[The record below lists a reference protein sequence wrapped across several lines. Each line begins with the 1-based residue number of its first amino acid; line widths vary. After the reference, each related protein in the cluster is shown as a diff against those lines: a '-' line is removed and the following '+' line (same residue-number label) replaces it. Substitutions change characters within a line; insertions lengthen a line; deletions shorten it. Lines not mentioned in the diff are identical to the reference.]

1 MDLAAVQPLVDE
13 ETGLAVVATTRAE
26 GSVQAS
32 VVNAG
37 IVAHPLSGQQVVGF
51 VTAGGALKQRLLRA
65 RPACAVTFRRGWRW
79 ATVEGDAEVIGPDDP
94 LKGVDAERLRMLL
107 REIFTAAGGTH
118 DDWAQFDR
126 VMAAERR
133 AAVLVQ
139 PRRSYG
145 SPEHPRA

>member
-1 MDLAAVQPLVDE
+1 MDLSAVQPLIDE

-37 IVAHPLSGQQVVGF
+37 IVPHPLSGKEVVGF
-51 VTAGGALKQRLLRA
+51 VTPGGSLKQRLLRA
-65 RPACAVTFRRGWRW
+65 RPACAITFRRGWRW
-79 ATVEGDAEVIGPDDP
+79 ATVEGDAELVGPDDP
-94 LKGVDAERLRMLL
+94 LEGVDNERLRMLL
-107 REIFTAAGGTH
+107 REIFTAAGGSH
-118 DDWAQFDR
+118 DDWAEYDR

-133 AAVLVQ
+133 TAVLLQ

-145 SPEHPRA
+145 TPGHPRG